1 MKSRADEPR
10 SGECHKR
17 VYARLATRYA
27 RALIKW
33 PRWPLASL
41 ASAARAVDI
50 VALVVGLLL
59 AWQLLSLAVGPYIV
73 ASPATTILRA
83 VGLLQSES
91 FWGHAASTGT
101 AFGLACV
108 IAVAGGVLAG
118 AWLGLRRFAGDVADP
133 ILGTLYSIPKIT
145 LYPIILLVFGLSLSA
160 TVAFGVIHGIFPVAI
175 FTMNGLRNVPPVHR
189 KTARMLR
196 LSPAA
201 TVATIL
207 VPAAL
212 PEILT
217 GIRIGFAVT
226 LLGTLIA
233 ELFASTSGIGVALI
247 RATDV
252 HNVVDILALTL
263 LLFIFAAGANAL
275 LHFVERRLQH
285 HA

>member
-1 MKSRADEPR
+1 MKSRAVE
-10 SGECHKR
+10 
-17 VYARLATRYA
+17 T
-27 RALIKW
+27 
-33 PRWPLASL
+33 
-41 ASAARAVDI
+41 

-73 ASPATTILRA
+73 STPAATILRA
-83 VGLLQSES
+83 VELLQSES

-101 AFGLACV
+101 AFALACV
-108 IAVAGGVLAG
+108 IAVAGGVLVG

-175 FTMNGLRNVPPVHR
+175 FTMNGLRNVAPVHR

-196 LSPAA
+196 LSQVA

-252 HNVVDILALTL
+252 HNVVDIHALTL

-275 LHFVERRLQH
+275 LHFVERRMQH
-285 HA
+285 HGR